1 MQDTDVSTA
10 SAMTPTLDA
19 NPKGLSRDPVKTV
32 VFASMIGTA
41 IEFYDFYAYG
51 TAAAAYFPQV
61 FFPEVTPTIAT
72 LLSLLTFGVAFV
84 ARPLG
89 SLVFGHFG
97 DKIGRKNTLI
107 VSLLLMG
114 CSTVLIGVLPGYA
127 TLGITSVVL
136 LCLCRFV
143 QGVGLGGEWSG
154 AALVATENA
163 PANRRALYGAFP
175 ELGAPLGFFLSN
187 GLFFML
193 EMTLTPAQM
202 ISFGWRIPF
211 IASSLLVFIGFW
223 VRERMQ
229 ETPMFRLAQKR
240 QTVTKSPLKTVFK
253 TSWRQLIQGTFIVS
267 VTYTLFY
274 TLATWSLTYATTTL
288 GFSNKE
294 YLLMLMAAIIV
305 FAVMIVVASQFAD
318 VLGRRRVLISASC
331 LLLLFAFAFP
341 YLLQGHRNFGGAMTF
356 LVVGFILMGTAFGPV
371 GAVLP
376 ELFSTKVRYSGAGI
390 SYNVAAIVGAA
401 FAPTIAT
408 WLSTHWGIQSVG
420 VYLGIMAVA
429 CLISLLTVKETK
441 EVDFTK

>member
-1 MQDTDVSTA
+1 MQETDAT
-10 SAMTPTLDA
+10 SALTK
-19 NPKGLSRDPVKTV
+19 KGITRDPVKTV
-32 VFASMIGTA
+32 IFASMIGTA

-51 TAAAAYFPQV
+51 TAAAAYFPKV
-61 FFPEVTPTIAT
+61 FFPEVTPVIAT

-127 TLGITSVVL
+127 TLGITSVIL
-136 LCLCRFV
+136 LCACRFI
-143 QGVGLGGEWSG
+143 QGIGLGGEWSG

-163 PANRRALYGAFP
+163 PANKRALYGAFP

-187 GLFFML
+187 GLFFIL
-193 EMTLTPAQM
+193 ESTLTPAQM

-211 IASSLLVFIGFW
+211 LASALLVIVSFW

-229 ETPMFRLAQKR
+229 ETPLFRLAQE
-240 QTVTKSPLKTVFK
+240 QNNVTKSPLTTVFK

-288 GFSNKE
+288 GFTNRE
-294 YLLMLMAAIIV
+294 YLLMLMAAVIV
-305 FAVMIVVASQFAD
+305 FAVMIVIASQFAD
-318 VLGRRRVLISASC
+318 KLGRRRVLITASA
-331 LLLLFAFAFP
+331 LLVVFSVAFP
-341 YLLQGHRNFGGAMTF
+341 YLLQGKRNFVGAMAF
-356 LVVGFILMGTAFGPV
+356 LIIGFILMGTAFGPV

-408 WLSTHWGIQSVG
+408 WLSTNWGIQSVG
-420 VYLGIMAVA
+420 AYLGIMAVA
-429 CLISLLTVKETK
+429 CLISLVTIKETK